1 MITPP
6 LYSPAEVLRLDRRPV
21 LVSVPR
27 ARTVLF
33 ALLGL
38 ASLARAV
45 PTEMKSLPAGFGWAD
60 SSRTTVLESELEFT
74 NTVGKTWQSS
84 NFAPIYV
91 MEESKPVFFKVAHV
105 LWDSATQ
112 EFSFVP
118 VDAVGERAA
127 WLLDLANAKNEVVDR
142 AMTTKRSNDHYFAS
156 AVAAGPMTVVTDADG
171 MAQLSGVITL
181 AASRFQTH
189 FPYAVEVASAASG
202 QVTINNDVIVTDTSH
217 LQQVTN
223 LTLTYDQAC
232 NDCEKPGG
240 EGQGLQVVNPEGSSL
255 TILPDGGLFAV
266 VNAGAATPLSWGGLQ
281 GEPIHEMA
289 HPFPS
294 GIFEA
299 SGNWLAG
306 SLGGTPGEGPG
317 RMLLTGWGMIH
328 DTTTFVAERL
338 GSIGYRAGNAAYP
351 GINYECDSGGPFSA
365 TSKLAGSAYGPYVL
379 AADSKYIV
387 RYSGVTGR
395 HNGAALAAGGAAVE
409 LYGFSTTLSEFG
421 MTFVENAGYHSF
433 AAPVSRVRGTISIGG
448 PSDLLIPFKQMLFNC
463 IGNITKIVPGDSF
476 TQPILAYWQLP
487 FEPVSLR
494 FPIAGSCAGTTPVP
508 LGIMMKV
515 QAAHVTDPSLNDL
528 PMFGEV
534 GIWPDGQLVTM
545 WDASDANPV
554 AAKRNTGGIT
564 SRFPLPASIKL
575 AGPGSEKFSF
585 TPCEDAYLNTEQIAV
600 KAGATGEDAV
610 GPAAGFFNLAGLLD
624 VPFFQDM
631 MVHVHLSSKAALHPT
646 IHLMGGWPA
655 GGYQDASGGH
665 YFNRAFFDER
675 NQGWAGDSV
684 EKYRNGSVIAYQP
697 RAMQSWMGMAGF
709 DNPVQWNPTRRVF
722 SSTNSKEQDL
732 FIFRAESDIPII
744 TPRSTEIHF
753 GASYSALPRISLA
766 NIAFNAIDDTHGLVQ
781 AFEDAALGP
790 FREHLQASIDH
801 VAEVVSDDAEKLI
814 SPAITRALTASDL
827 NWPPEAGDPAAAAL
841 DAAMN
846 IDAGGNP
853 AAGAKH
859 LLNAFGAGNPT
870 SQPAV
875 LAEIDSSLSE
885 IEGVL
890 DEFAGADAVLDKTFA
905 TQQLLGKLLSAVPGG
920 IALPGNDLAVL
931 WNKAQPN
938 LDALKISALELKAR
952 IHELRVGL
960 GGIGGWHPE
969 NMIAANFQ
977 ALTGPLEAPMK
988 TAIGQAHQAVADE
1001 IQRTIAQ
1008 GHGFGDRSNDE
1019 WRALLRSEL
1028 IHAFSS
1034 NSTLKRSIQ
1043 QMTRNHLLVAES
1055 ALRETID
1062 QWFQTL
1068 NQTLREAVAL
1078 TLGGIDQKLNSY
1090 MSGKLGAGQ
1099 FDGYAHINGDTLR
1112 EMRLNASMELHVPD
1126 TMALK
1131 GYLLIKDMQ
1140 ANGPKGCYGNAKSAY
1155 LIELGAE
1162 DVPLNYGAH
1171 TLHADLAAKF
1181 ALINGLPGG
1190 FGGSFEMRGE
1200 LDFKTFKINA
1210 LKAAVMVSDSQDD
1223 NYVSGFADVEI
1234 KNYGLAGGIF
1244 LGRACSVEPI
1254 QMWDPLV
1261 ADFLGSNRKFTG
1273 VYAYGEGRMPLVD
1286 YGCTFNVVAGVG
1298 LGAFFFTEGPEVGGR
1313 AHLEVKGEALCALS
1327 IKGDIDLV
1335 GSASADHG
1343 LRMKGTGKLKGKV
1356 GWCPCCVKFRKKVTI
1371 NYANG
1376 EYSADY

>member
-1 MITPP
+1 MFTSAFTTTPQEPRLGRQPSRMSLPGMLAILLAVLGFASPGWALPTQMI
-6 LYSPAEVLRLDRRPV
+6 
-21 LVSVPR
+21 
-27 ARTVLF
+27 
-33 ALLGL
+33 
-38 ASLARAV
+38 
-45 PTEMKSLPAGFGWAD
+45 SLPAGFGWAD
-60 SSRTTVLESELEFT
+60 SSRTSVLETELEFA
-74 NTVGKTWQSS
+74 NTVGKTWQSTH
-84 NFAPIYV
+84 FGAIYV

-105 LWDSATQ
+105 LWDSTTE

-118 VDAVGERAA
+118 ADAVGERAV
-127 WLLDLANAKNEVVDR
+127 WLQDLANVKNQLVEA
-142 AMTTKRSNDHYFAS
+142 AMTTKRSNDHYFVS
-156 AVAAGPMTVVTDADG
+156 TSAAGPMTVVTDVDG
-171 MAQLSGVITL
+171 TARLSGVITL
-181 AASRFQTH
+181 AAGSFQTH
-189 FPYAVEVASAASG
+189 FPYDVEVATAGSG
-202 QVTINNDVIVTDTSH
+202 QVTVNNNAIVTDTSH
-217 LQQVTN
+217 LEKVAD
-223 LTLTYDQAC
+223 LTLTYYQTC
-232 NDCEKPGG
+232 NDCG
-240 EGQGLQVVNPEGSSL
+240 EWSSAGQSSQVVNPVNKRI
-255 TILPDGGLFAV
+255 TILPDGGLFAT
-266 VNAGAATPLSWGGLQ
+266 VNSGAATPLGWGGSQ
-281 GEPIHEMA
+281 GDPIHVMA
-289 HPFPS
+289 QAFPT
-294 GIFEA
+294 GTFEA
-299 SGNWLAG
+299 AGNWLAG
-306 SLGGTPGEGPG
+306 SLGGAEGEGPG
-317 RMLLTGWGMIH
+317 RLLLTGWDVINN
-328 DTTTFVAERL
+328 TTTFMPERL

-351 GINYECDSGGPFSA
+351 GLNYACDSGGTFRA
-365 TSKLAGSAYGPYVL
+365 TSKLAGSTYGPYVL

-395 HNGAALAAGGAAVE
+395 HNGAALAAGAAALD
-409 LYGFSTTLSEFG
+409 LYGFATTLSEFG
-421 MTFVENAGYHSF
+421 MTFVENAGNHSF
-433 AAPVSRVRGTISIGG
+433 GAPVSRVRGTISIGG
-448 PSDLLIPFKQMLFNC
+448 PCDLLIPFKQMLFTC
-463 IGNITKIVPGDSF
+463 TGNINKIVPGDSF
-476 TQPILAYWQLP
+476 TTPTLAYWQLP
-487 FEPVSLR
+487 FEPVALR
-494 FPIAGSCAGTTPVP
+494 FPIASACAGNTPVP
-508 LGIMMKV
+508 IGIMMKV
-515 QAAHVTDPSLNDL
+515 KAAYLTDASLNEV

-534 GIWPDGQLVTM
+534 GIWPDGQLVTK

-564 SRFPLPASIKL
+564 SRFPLPTAVKL

-600 KAGATGEDAV
+600 KAGASGADSV
-610 GPAAGFFNLAGLLD
+610 GPATGFFNLAGLLD

-631 MVHVHLSSKAALHPT
+631 MVHVHLSSKAALNQT
-646 IHLMGGWPA
+646 IHMMGGWPA
-655 GGYQDASGGH
+655 GGYKDANGGH
-665 YFNRAFFDER
+665 YFNRTFFDER

-684 EKYRNGSVIAYQP
+684 EKYRNGSVVAYQP
-697 RAMQSWMGMAGF
+697 RAMQSWMGMAVF

-722 SSTNSKEQDL
+722 SSTTTSDQDL
-732 FIFRAESDIPII
+732 FVFHADSDIPII

-766 NIAFNAIDDTHGLVQ
+766 NIAFNAIDDAHGLVQ
-781 AFEDAALGP
+781 AFEDSALGP

-814 SPAITRALTASDL
+814 SPAITLALTASDL
-827 NWPPEAGDPAAAAL
+827 NWPPVAGDPAAAAL
-841 DAAMN
+841 DAALN
-846 IDAGGNP
+846 IDAAGNP
-853 AAGAKH
+853 GAGAKH

-875 LAEIDSSLSE
+875 LTEIDSSLSE
-885 IEGVL
+885 IETVL

-905 TQQLLGKLLSAVPGG
+905 MQQLLSKLLSAVPGG
-920 IALPGNDLAVL
+920 ITLPGNDLAVL
-931 WNKAQPN
+931 WSKAQPN
-938 LDALKISALELKAR
+938 LDALKLSALELKAR

-969 NMIAANFQ
+969 SMIAANFQ
-977 ALTGPLEAPMK
+977 ALTGPLEGTMK
-988 TAIGQAHQAVADE
+988 SAIGQARQAVEDE

-1043 QMTRNHLLVAES
+1043 QMTRNHLMVAES

-1090 MSGKLGAGQ
+1090 LSGKLGAGQ

-1112 EMRLNASMELHVPD
+1112 ELRLNASLELHVPD

-1140 ANGPKGCYGNAKSAY
+1140 ANGPKGCYGNAESAY
-1155 LIELGAE
+1155 LVELGAE
-1162 DVPLNYGAH
+1162 DVPLNYGSH
-1171 TLHADLAAKF
+1171 SLHADLAAKF

-1190 FGGSFEMRGE
+1190 FGGSFEMRGG
-1200 LDFKTFKINA
+1200 LDFKTFKINE
-1210 LKAAVMVSDSQDD
+1210 LKAAVMVSDSQND

-1234 KNYGLAGGIF
+1234 KNYGLAGGVF

-1254 QMWDPLV
+1254 RMWDPLV

-1298 LGAFFFTEGPEVGGR
+1298 LGAFFFAEGPEVGGR

-1376 EYSADY
+1376 MYSADY

>member
-1 MITPP
+1 MSSLNQLVCLIAVFGCAF
-6 LYSPAEVLRLDRRPV
+6 SLR
-21 LVSVPR
+21 
-27 ARTVLF
+27 A
-33 ALLGL
+33 A
-38 ASLARAV
+38 
-45 PTEMKSLPAGFGWAD
+45 PTEMKSLPAGFGWAE
-60 SSRTTVLESELEFT
+60 SSRTSVLEAELEFA
-74 NTVGKTWQSS
+74 NTVGKTWQST
-84 NFAPIYV
+84 NFAAIYV

-105 LWDSATQ
+105 LWDSTTQ

-127 WLLDLANAKNEVVDR
+127 WLQDLANVKNQLVDA
-142 AMTTKRSNDHYFAS
+142 AMMTKRSNDHYFAS
-156 AVAAGPMTVVTDADG
+156 ATAAGPITVATDADG
-171 MAQLSGVITL
+171 TARLSGVITL
-181 AASRFQTH
+181 AADRFLTH
-189 FPYAVEVASAASG
+189 FPYNVEVAPTGSG
-202 QVTINNDVIVTDTSH
+202 QVTVNNNSIDTDTSH
-217 LQQVTN
+217 LEKVAD
-223 LTLTYDQAC
+223 LTLTYYQTC
-232 NDCEKPGG
+232 NDCG
-240 EGQGLQVVNPEGSSL
+240 EWSSAGQSSQVVNPVNKRI
-255 TILPDGGLFAV
+255 TILPDGGLFAT
-266 VNAGAATPLSWGGLQ
+266 VNSGAAAPLGWGGLQ
-281 GEPIHEMA
+281 GDPIHVMEQ
-289 HPFPS
+289 PFLT
-294 GIFEA
+294 GTFEA
-299 SGNWLAG
+299 AGNWLAG
-306 SLGGTPGEGPG
+306 SLGGAEGEGPG
-317 RMLLTGWGMIH
+317 SLLLTGWDVINN
-328 DTTTFVAERL
+328 TTTFMPERL
-338 GSIGYRAGNAAYP
+338 GNIGYRAGNAAYP
-351 GINYECDSGGPFSA
+351 GLNYACDSGGEFRAS
-365 TSKLAGSAYGPYVL
+365 SKLAGSNYERYLLV
-379 AADSKYIV
+379 ADSKYIV

-395 HNGAALAAGGAAVE
+395 HNGAALAAGGVGVE

-421 MTFVENAGYHSF
+421 MTFVENSNNHGF
-433 AAPVSRVRGTISIGG
+433 AAPVSRVRGSLAIGG
-448 PSDLLIPFKQMLFNC
+448 PCDLLIPFKQLLFTC
-463 IGNITKIVPGDSF
+463 TGNIDKIVPGDSF
-476 TQPILAYWQLP
+476 TTPTLAYWQLP
-487 FEPVSLR
+487 FVPVALR
-494 FPIAGSCAGTTPVP
+494 FPTAGACAGTSPVP
-508 LGIMMKV
+508 LGIMMQV
-515 QAAHVTDPSLNDL
+515 HAAHLYDPLSREL
-528 PMFGEV
+528 PLFGEV
-534 GIWPDGQLVTM
+534 GIWPDGQLVTK
-545 WDASDANPV
+545 WDASDANLV

-564 SRFPLPASIKL
+564 SRFPLPAAVKL

-585 TPCEDAYLNTEQIAV
+585 TPCEDAYLNTEKIAV
-600 KAGATGEDAV
+600 KAGATGADSV
-610 GPAAGFFNLAGLLD
+610 GPVTGFFNLAGLLD

-631 MVHVHLSSKAALHPT
+631 MVHVHLSSKAALNQT
-646 IHLMGGWPA
+646 IHMMGGWPA
-655 GGYQDASGGH
+655 GGFKDANGGH

-722 SSTNSKEQDL
+722 SSTSSKEQDL

-766 NIAFNAIDDTHGLVQ
+766 NLAFNAIDDAHGLVQ
-781 AFEDAALGP
+781 AFEDSALGP

-801 VAEVVSDDAEKLI
+801 VAEVVCDDAEKLI

-827 NWPPEAGDPAAAAL
+827 NWPPVGGDPAAAAL
-841 DAAMN
+841 NAALN
-846 IDAGGNP
+846 IDAAGNP
-853 AAGAKH
+853 GAGAKH
-859 LLNAFGAGNPT
+859 LLNAFGAAGPT

-885 IEGVL
+885 IETVL

-905 TQQLLGKLLSAVPGG
+905 MQHLLSELLSAVPGG
-920 IALPGNDLAVL
+920 IALPGNDLAAL
-931 WNKAQPN
+931 WSKAQPN
-938 LDALKISALELKAR
+938 LDALKLSALELKAR

-969 NMIAANFQ
+969 SMIAANFQ
-977 ALTGPLEAPMK
+977 ALTGPLEGPMK
-988 TAIGQAHQAVADE
+988 TAIGQARQAVADE

-1008 GHGFGDRSNDE
+1008 GYGFGDRSNDE

-1043 QMTRNHLLVAES
+1043 QMTRNHLMVAES

-1078 TLGGIDQKLNSY
+1078 TLGSIDQKLNSY
-1090 MSGKLGAGQ
+1090 MSGKFGAGQ
-1099 FDGYAHINGDTLR
+1099 FDGYAHINGDALR
-1112 EMRLNASMELHVPD
+1112 EMRLNASLELHVPD

-1140 ANGPKGCYGNAKSAY
+1140 VNGPKGCYGNAESAY
-1155 LIELGAE
+1155 LVELGAE
-1162 DVPLNYGAH
+1162 DVPLNYGTH

-1181 ALINGLPGG
+1181 ALINGVPGG
-1190 FGGSFEMRGE
+1190 FGGSFEMRGG
-1200 LDFKTFKINA
+1200 LDFKTFKIKA
-1210 LKAAVMVSDSQDD
+1210 LKAAVMVSDSQND

-1234 KNYGLAGGIF
+1234 NNYGLAGGVF

-1298 LGAFFFTEGPEVGGR
+1298 LGAFFFAEGPEVGGR

-1343 LRMKGTGKLKGKV
+1343 LRMKGTGKLKGKA

-1371 NYANG
+1371 TYANG